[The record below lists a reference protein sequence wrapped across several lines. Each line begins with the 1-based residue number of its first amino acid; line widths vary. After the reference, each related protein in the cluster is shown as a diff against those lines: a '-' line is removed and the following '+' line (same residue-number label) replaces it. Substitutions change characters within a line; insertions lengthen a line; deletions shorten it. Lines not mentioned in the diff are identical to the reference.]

1 MLDIIPYVSVTV
13 KVHVLLFKPRVGAK
27 LGAAPAFRTRAAQ
40 RRRTQTLRRHATAR
54 AAAPLARRRRMPS
67 CTPRAR
73 RPLRGARARRAT
85 RTPPAPALPHA
96 R

>member
-27 LGAAPAFRTRAAQ
+27 LGARRPFAHGRRSDDARKPCGGTRRPALRHRSRAVVA
-40 RRRTQTLRRHATAR
+40 
-54 AAAPLARRRRMPS
+54 PS
-67 CTPRAR
+67 CAPRAR

-85 RTPPAPALPHA
+85 RTPPAPALSHA